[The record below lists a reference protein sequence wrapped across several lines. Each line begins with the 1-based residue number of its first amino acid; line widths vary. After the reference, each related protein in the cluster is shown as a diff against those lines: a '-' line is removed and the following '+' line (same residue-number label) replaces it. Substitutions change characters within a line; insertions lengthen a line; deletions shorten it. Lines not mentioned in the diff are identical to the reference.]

1 MVAVSIF
8 SLLTD
13 AQRPNACPVLLVDR
27 GQWTQCV
34 SATHSVAAISVW
46 SVKSLKGI
54 FIKV

>member
-13 AQRPNACPVLLVDR
+13 AQRLNACPVLLVDR